1 MIKILDGFPR
11 IVFLETM
18 ISMFMSFVDNLTSPL
33 MIGESKKKVQTG
45 LKIISS
51 RYQKKHT
58 WECCRTHVL
67 LSRMKNGTK
76 MSHFGFELQNHT
88 TIKIVQFGEVFFAF
102 VILKWNSRFRPTFWK
117 EQKRAKLS

>member
-58 WECCRTHVL
+58 WECCGTHV
-67 LSRMKNGTK
+67 
-76 MSHFGFELQNHT
+76 T
-88 TIKIVQFGEVFFAF
+88 TIPDE
-102 VILKWNSRFRPTFWK
+102 KWHKNVSFWV
-117 EQKRAKLS
+117 